1 MIYFKEFSFW
11 IYRNEKR
18 VAKQKSTQSTKHPDT
33 EINIVGKW
41 NVDLSPFSFPYEP
54 ERHAQ
59 NNIRTSSLYLQID
72 RGIAALCQHNWT
84 KIMDF

>member
-1 MIYFKEFSFW
+1 M
-11 IYRNEKR
+11 YRNEKR

-59 NNIRTSSLYLQID
+59 NNIRTSPLYLQID
-72 RGIAALCQHNWT
+72 TAITALCQPNWT
-84 KIMDF
+84 KNIDF